1 LFGLKNDSADVTI
14 KTKKQSSNKLKINTM
29 AAKVYIVDYE
39 HQANYKV
46 FFVDYEHQQ
55 KNHQI
60 IANGK
65 LVNYEHEADCKV
77 FIVNYEHQAD
87 IKIMRRNFAR

>member
-1 LFGLKNDSADVTI
+1 
-14 KTKKQSSNKLKINTM
+14 M

-39 HQANYKV
+39 SQADYKV
-46 FFVDYEHQQ
+46 YFVEYESHQ

-65 LVNYEHEADCKV
+65 LVNYESHADCKV
-77 FIVNYEHQAD
+77 FIVNYESHAH
-87 IKIMRRNFAR
+87 IKILRKNFPK